1 MSGVVALFAR
11 ADRPVA
17 PERLARMVDALRF
30 RGPDGQGA
38 WSQGS
43 VALAHTQHRT
53 TIEADREVSPA
64 RLGDR
69 LFISADARIDAR
81 DDLCAR
87 LRDHGRDLPLDLPDP
102 DLVLHAYD
110 AWGEGC
116 LVHLLGDF
124 SFALWDARR
133 RRLFCAV
140 DALGARPF
148 YYADRGGSFV
158 GSNTLAC
165 VRLHEAVREELD
177 ARAIGDFVLLGGY
190 ADRAITIYRDI
201 ARIPPGHYLV
211 VDEEGAHLT
220 RYFDGPQPT
229 NPCGARPDECVE
241 EFRNLLGRAVRDRL
255 RTPQVAITLS
265 GGVDSP
271 LVALTARRELQRRF
285 AAPELRAYTCV
296 YDRLIPDDERRYAGL
311 VARSL
316 EIPIDFQPMDEGALF
331 DWVGR
336 LRPPEPIA
344 DLLMGPFLDQLARL
358 TGRSAV
364 VLTGYDGDTLLR
376 SAFRLHWKE
385 RLARG
390 EVAALARELAWYVRT
405 QRALPPI
412 GVRTFFA
419 HRRRARSARVRPR
432 WLREAFWT
440 GARLEQRWASG
451 TPSPDRSPRDPALR
465 GLTDRSWG
473 AFFDAHDP
481 ATLGRAVEF
490 RHPLLDLRLVRFVLG
505 LPAVPWCVNKHLFRR
520 CLGDLPA
527 EIQRRPKTPLAADP
541 VVELIRRRGLA
552 SVAELPHAEA
562 LAPFVDLR
570 AAGDVLRETSEPND
584 ETWLALRAVG
594 LAIWLHQRDAAP
606 SPADGPC

>member
-11 ADRPVA
+11 AGRPA
-17 PERLARMVDALRF
+17 DTERLARMIAALRF

-43 VALAHTQHRT
+43 VALGHTQHRT
-53 TIEADREVSPA
+53 TIEAEREVSPA

-81 DDLCAR
+81 DELCAR
-87 LRDHGRDLPLDLPDP
+87 LRDHGRDLPLDLPDAE
-102 DLVLHAYD
+102 LILHAYD

-116 LVHLLGDF
+116 LAHLLGDF

-133 RRLFCAV
+133 RTLFCAV
-140 DALGARPF
+140 DPLGVRAF

-158 GSNTLAC
+158 GSNSLAC
-165 VRLHEAVREELD
+165 VRLHEAVRDELD
-177 ARAIGDFVLLGGY
+177 GRAVGDFVLLGGY
-190 ADRAITIYRDI
+190 ADRDITIYADI
-201 ARIPPGHYLV
+201 PRIPPGHHLV
-211 VDEEGAHLT
+211 VSDDGARLT
-220 RYFDGPQPT
+220 RYFAGLEPAP
-229 NPCGARPDECVE
+229 PAGARPDECVD
-241 EFRNLLGRAVRDRL
+241 EFSALLGRAVRDRL
-255 RTPQVAITLS
+255 RTPRVAITLS

-271 LVALTARRELQRRF
+271 LVALTARRELQHAF
-285 AAPELRAYTCV
+285 ATPGLRAYTCV
-296 YDRLIPDDERRYAGL
+296 YDHLIPDEERRYAGL

-316 EIPIDFQPMDEGALF
+316 EIPIDFQRMDDAALF
-331 DWVGR
+331 DWVGC

-344 DLLMGPFLDQLARL
+344 DLLLGPFLDQLSRL
-358 TGRSAV
+358 TSHSAV
-364 VLTGYDGDTLLR
+364 VLTGTDGDTLLR

-390 EVAALARELAWYVRT
+390 EIAALAHDLAWYVRT

-419 HRRRARSARVRPR
+419 HRRRPRVARPR

-440 GARLEQRWASG
+440 GARLEERWSSG
-451 TPSPDRSPRDPALR
+451 TASPDVAGSRDPAVR
-465 GLTDRSWG
+465 GMTDRSWG
-473 AFFDAHDP
+473 AFFDVHDP

-527 EIQRRPKTPLAADP
+527 EIRRRPKTPLARDP
-541 VVELIRRRGLA
+541 VLELIRRRGLA
-552 SVAELPHAEA
+552 SVPDSPRADA
-562 LAPFVDLR
+562 LAAFVDLR
-570 AAGDVLRETSEPND
+570 AAQDVLRGTSEPND

-594 LAIWLHQRDAAP
+594 LALWLQERDAAP
-606 SPADGPC
+606 SAAGAAC